1 MIRKGR
7 SVFPDWVRRVSH
19 KRNFAS
25 TGRGVGR
32 AHNLEDLMRK
42 TLAPL
47 IALVAV
53 SWLTV
58 GCSSSGS
65 GNNGTGGS
73 GPYSRARRGTPGGW
87 GPARRGGGGRRA
99 SQLTPP
105 PTPAAGRRS
114 S

>member
-58 GCSSSGS
+58 GCSSSGG

-73 GPYSRARRGTPGGW
+73 GPNHGPGGRNP
-87 GPARRGGGGRRA
+87 GSGGAPRGGGGA
-99 SQLTPP
+99 AGP
-105 PTPAAGRRS
+105 PTPHR
-114 S
+114 